1 MRYIL
6 LITLSLQFLWTSQA
20 RASESCVSVVA
31 STPEPSTQLVDYVKE
46 AINDPRIVNI
56 YQESIPT
63 WENYNIIQQLLMN
76 AEKVKL
82 SANERSELIHFI
94 SNSSSQIAHLRKL
107 TIELNSKQK
116 EYSAENLYNQ
126 TARFLD
132 NNIAYFKLLQKVN
145 EALGLDVFPIP
156 NLQDLPKDSDL
167 IVEAEALVKKLEH
180 EVSSKFVN
188 ISKLE
193 FKNLREFNKF
203 VASQSEYSA
212 KLIRLTQKN
221 LLVAMHRPESARF
234 WVPIAGFQNQRVTKS
249 SNGSYYEETKTLRNV
264 SDRDTAES
272 RLTQI
277 PLEKYIV
284 KSARFKPNY
293 AEARP
298 DHSQDLLMP
307 GTTAAGYGSDLWVM
321 KDEVVEKRSTW
332 TPKDSLGPGLWQI
345 NNQGFDDVFVPWKF
359 RSLMTAFL
367 NEPGHFRPS
376 IANHKLELNSFRW
389 LSGSSYF
396 EVQIFGPLNIEHV
409 KAFHFQN
416 TPPNKAFY
424 ELLKSKNIEIMDERS
439 WPPKPYNGEES
450 LE

>member
-6 LITLSLQFLWTSQA
+6 LITLSLQFFWTTQA
-20 RASESCVSVVA
+20 KASESCSHVVA
-31 STPEPSTQLVDYVKE
+31 SRPEQKTQLVNDVLQ
-46 AINDPRIVNI
+46 AINDPKIVDI

-63 WENYNIIQQLLMN
+63 WENYYIIQQLLIN
-76 AEKVKL
+76 AKKTKL
-82 SANERSELIHFI
+82 SETEKRELINFL
-94 SNSSSQIAHLRKL
+94 SDSSSQIAHLRKL
-107 TIELNSKQK
+107 TGELNSKQK
-116 EYSAENLYNQ
+116 EYSADNLYNP

-145 EALGLDVFPIP
+145 ETLGLDVFPIP

-167 IVEAEALVKKLEH
+167 IAEAEALVKKLEE
-180 EVSSKFVN
+180 EVSSKFIN
-188 ISKLE
+188 ISKLG
-193 FKNLREFNKF
+193 FKNSREFNKF
-203 VASQSEYSA
+203 VTSQSEYSA

-221 LLVAMHRPESARF
+221 LVVAMHRPESARF
-234 WVPIAGFQNQRVTKS
+234 WIPISGFQNQRVTKS
-249 SNGSYYEETKTLRNV
+249 SNGSYFEETKTLYAV
-264 SDRDTAES
+264 SMRDRSES
-272 RLTQI
+272 NLTNI
-277 PLEKYIV
+277 PLKEYII

-298 DHSQDLLMP
+298 DHTQDALMP
-307 GTTAAGYGSDLWVM
+307 GSGALFYGSDLWIM
-321 KDEVVEKRSTW
+321 KDDVVEKRGTW
-332 TPKDSLGPGLWQI
+332 TPNDSLGPGFSYS

-376 IANHKLELNSFRW
+376 TANHKLELNTSRW
-389 LSGSSYF
+389 LNGSSYF
-396 EVQIFGPLNIEHV
+396 EVQIFGPLNIDHV